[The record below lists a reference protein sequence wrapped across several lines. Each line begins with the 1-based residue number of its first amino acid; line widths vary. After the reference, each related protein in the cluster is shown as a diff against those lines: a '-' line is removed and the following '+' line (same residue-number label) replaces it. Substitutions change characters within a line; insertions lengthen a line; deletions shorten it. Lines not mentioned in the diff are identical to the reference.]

1 MLSVVAFDA
10 NMDLV
15 VLPLIVCA
23 MIIAVQRLKDL
34 EDGTGGKLAGW
45 TVGYYVATTLLS
57 ITISCI
63 MVALVW
69 GPMFSVVSDDALG
82 VSESQQAAADERTE
96 AGGENPPH
104 MVVKQMF
111 QSLVPNNVVKAL
123 AENQLLAVL
132 VTAVVLG
139 YLIPSRDSYFL
150 KLIIEIEAMIM
161 RVITW
166 LIKMAPIGVFF
177 LILPNL
183 MRLPL
188 SDIGTNLGMLIG
200 GTLGTMA
207 IHIFVVLPILYFSF
221 TRKNPYAYWIKISPA
236 WVTAWGSASSA
247 ATLPVSLRVAAARK
261 LPVTV
266 YKFTLP
272 LGCLINMDG

>member
-1 MLSVVAFDA
+1 
-10 NMDLV
+10 MDLV